1 MRAGTQT
8 TIRHKFEAENG
19 KGEVWEL
26 IQTLVSG
33 RVPASRILELFYWSQ
48 EPGALEMLRSF
59 LGLSAQ
65 DSAALLRF
73 FKQAEPS
80 SVAITANDAVLG
92 ISTSGTAANVIRGIR
107 RARELGALTIAFTGR
122 DGGPLA
128 DSCEHAFVVPSWSIH
143 RIQEVHTMLL
153 HLLWDHTHVALGEP
167 DVL

>member
-80 SVAITANDAVLG
+80 SIAITANDAGELVLSPAARPSRQSNAHDG
-92 ISTSGTAANVIRGIR
+92 GEKPRPALKHQRAAN
-107 RARELGALTIAFTGR
+107 
-122 DGGPLA
+122 
-128 DSCEHAFVVPSWSIH
+128 
-143 RIQEVHTMLL
+143 
-153 HLLWDHTHVALGEP
+153 
-167 DVL
+167 

>member
-1 MRAGTQT
+1 MRAGTQAS
-8 TIRHKFEAENG
+8 IRQKLEADSG

-73 FKQAEPS
+73 FKEAEPA
-80 SVAITANDAVLG
+80 SVAITANDAGELVL
-92 ISTSGTAANVIRGIR
+92 SPAARPSRQAPRHAGGEKPRASLKQQRG
-107 RARELGALTIAFTGR
+107 AN
-122 DGGPLA
+122 
-128 DSCEHAFVVPSWSIH
+128 
-143 RIQEVHTMLL
+143 
-153 HLLWDHTHVALGEP
+153 
-167 DVL
+167 

>member
-8 TIRHKFEAENG
+8 EVRHKAEAENG

-73 FKQAEPS
+73 FKEAEPS
-80 SVAITANDAVLG
+80 SVAI
-92 ISTSGTAANVIRGIR
+92 AANGAGELVLSPAAGAQAPSRLQLGSAP
-107 RARELGALTIAFTGR
+107 ARFDCL
-122 DGGPLA
+122 D
-128 DSCEHAFVVPSWSIH
+128 
-143 RIQEVHTMLL
+143 
-153 HLLWDHTHVALGEP
+153 
-167 DVL
+167 

>member
-8 TIRHKFEAENG
+8 EVRHKAEAENG

-73 FKQAEPS
+73 FKEAEPS
-80 SVAITANDAVLG
+80 SVAI
-92 ISTSGTAANVIRGIR
+92 AANGAGELVLSPA
-107 RARELGALTIAFTGR
+107 ARPSRQAASH
-122 DGGPLA
+122 DGGEKPRPA
-128 DSCEHAFVVPSWSIH
+128 RKHH
-143 RIQEVHTMLL
+143 R
-153 HLLWDHTHVALGEP
+153 AAN
-167 DVL
+167 

>member
-1 MRAGTQT
+1 MRASTQT
-8 TIRHKFEAENG
+8 TIRHKFEAEDG

-80 SVAITANDAVLG
+80 SVAISANEAGELVLSPAARPPRHAGLRNGGEKPRPAIRPHRTAN
-92 ISTSGTAANVIRGIR
+92 
-107 RARELGALTIAFTGR
+107 
-122 DGGPLA
+122 
-128 DSCEHAFVVPSWSIH
+128 
-143 RIQEVHTMLL
+143 
-153 HLLWDHTHVALGEP
+153 
-167 DVL
+167 